1 MFPWQPVET
10 CRFHTC
16 DTDYYLYLLLF
27 IVHLRLLRASPRLL
41 CSAKTAA
48 DNDVLCIYNQT
59 LETLQSIHHFD
70 HTLDLLT
77 YRMKLHSFHYSRC
90 LLESAVAQKVTT
102 PPLFLSW
109 KPCDNTVQ
117 RSYPSSTPTQATSLR
132 EQNCLLLSLYMY
144 SQMIGYVNSS
154 CEKEKLQS
162 GLPGI
167 TLGWWSIGSFSS
179 GLRFLLTV
187 THPACFPCCSGQ
199 SAGWANSGFATIAR
213 PDRRA

>member
-1 MFPWQPVET
+1 
-10 CRFHTC
+10 
-16 DTDYYLYLLLF
+16 
-27 IVHLRLLRASPRLL
+27 
-41 CSAKTAA
+41 
-48 DNDVLCIYNQT
+48 
-59 LETLQSIHHFD
+59 
-70 HTLDLLT
+70 
-77 YRMKLHSFHYSRC
+77 MKLDSFHYSRC
-90 LLESAVAQKVTT
+90 LLESAVTQKVTT

-117 RSYPSSTPTQATSLR
+117 RSYPSSTPTQVTSLR
-132 EQNCLLLSLYMY
+132 EQNCLLLSSYMY
-144 SQMIGYVNSS
+144 KWLVLHTNCAGVRKQKHNSVNSS

-167 TLGWWSIGSFSS
+167 TLGWWCIGSFSS